1 MFPSRAGARRLYPL
15 FVARFLLTIA
25 YDGTDF
31 HGWQKQ
37 RATDGPSDGAPSGP
51 DEPRDGRTD
60 GSVRSP
66 APGAGATAPIPAFSP
81 SRVLRTVQEVVERA
95 VREVVREPIE
105 LIGASRTDSGVH
117 ARMQAAAFTRADLAR
132 EEDRRGPPDDR
143 LALAINSRLPDDV
156 QVTGARPVHRHFDPI
171 GHCEAKGYRYLLHT
185 AMERPL
191 WNRRVVHHV
200 HTPLDEAP
208 MRDAAARLIGEH
220 DFAAFAA
227 AGHGRLS
234 TVRTVHQCEVSRLDE
249 TTLAIDVAGSG
260 FLWNM
265 VRIIAGTLVDVGR
278 GRLTLDDVASALES
292 RDRRNAGPT
301 LPPTGLCLMW
311 IRYPE
316 AIFDLNAD
324 LPMTRGR
331 RPEAADEE

>member
-1 MFPSRAGARRLYPL
+1 M
-15 FVARFLLTIA
+15 LTIA

-37 RATDGPSDGAPSGP
+37 NAADPSGP
-51 DEPRDGRTD
+51 DSDAADDAHLADLLAPT
-60 GSVRSP
+60 P
-66 APGAGATAPIPAFSP
+66 AGVALPGAAVA
-81 SRVLRTVQEVVERA
+81 LRTVQGVVERA
-95 VREVVREPIE
+95 VREVVREPVQ
-105 LIGASRTDSGVH
+105 LLGASRTDAGVH
-117 ARMQAAAFTRADLAR
+117 ARMQVGAFTRFDPER

-156 QVTGARPVHRHFDPI
+156 LVTECRRVNPRFDPI

-185 AMERPL
+185 GPERPL
-191 WNRRVVHHV
+191 WNRRYVHQSR
-200 HTPLDEAP
+200 TPLNETA
-208 MRDAAARLIGEH
+208 MREGAALLIGEH

-234 TVRTVHQCEVSRLDE
+234 TIRTVLSCEVSRLDE
-249 TTLAIDVAGSG
+249 HTLAIDVSGTG

-265 VRIIAGTLVDVGR
+265 VRIIAGTLLEVGR
-278 GRLTLDDVASALES
+278 GRRTPADVAAALAS
-292 RDRRNAGPT
+292 RDRRLAGPT

-316 AIFDLNAD
+316 AVFDLEAQ
-324 LPMTRGR
+324 LPMTRGQR
-331 RPEAADEE
+331 VNQD